1 MRGLGVR
8 DIEGRLADEGAA
20 MLARGLAR
28 GLHVDQPGRED
39 EGAGWKAEDLRRV
52 GGRPRYAAKITKDE
66 MRVDW
71 EGWDAED
78 WARRTALGA
87 GVFTWVRSSSGGK
100 KGEEWRRVIFRD
112 AERVPP
118 GDDAVVA
125 DAHHHH
131 HSIRVRDEDGGG
143 ERTVRCLAA
152 AGTGDVYFYCGGKGD
167 GEGEERVRVRNATVE
182 GKASAAASVAL
193 KSCLEKSLAPGDGR

>member
-8 DIEGRLADEGAA
+8 DIEARLADEGAA

-28 GLHVDQPGRED
+28 GLHVDRPGRED

-87 GVFTWVRSSSGGK
+87 GVFTWVRSSSSSGK
-100 KGEEWRRVIFRD
+100 KGEEWKRVIFRD

-118 GDDAVVA
+118 GDVA
-125 DAHHHH
+125 GAHHH

-143 ERTVRCLAA
+143 ERTVRCLTA
-152 AGTGDVYFYCGGKGD
+152 AGTGDVYFYCGDK

-182 GKASAAASVAL
+182 GKASTAAAAAL
-193 KSCLEKSLAPGDGR
+193 KSCLEKSLTPGDGR